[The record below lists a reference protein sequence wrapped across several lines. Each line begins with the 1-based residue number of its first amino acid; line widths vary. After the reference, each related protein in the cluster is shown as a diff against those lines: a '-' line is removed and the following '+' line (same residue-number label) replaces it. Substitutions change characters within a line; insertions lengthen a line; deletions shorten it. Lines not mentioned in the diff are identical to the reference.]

1 MACLHK
7 EEEDNGKGKSAYI
20 TPCCK
25 PECWWRVSGTFCRGG
40 AWMMVF
46 EKILVVCPRLLR
58 STASQTMLPRWDEF
72 IPQAYRLSHDAF
84 GKT

>member
-1 MACLHK
+1 MA
-7 EEEDNGKGKSAYI
+7 NQP
-20 TPCCK
+20 TPGRK
-25 PECWWRVSGTFCRGG
+25 PACWRRVSGFFCRGG
-40 AWMMVF
+40 AWMLVL
-46 EKILVVCPRLLR
+46 EKILVVCPRLLS